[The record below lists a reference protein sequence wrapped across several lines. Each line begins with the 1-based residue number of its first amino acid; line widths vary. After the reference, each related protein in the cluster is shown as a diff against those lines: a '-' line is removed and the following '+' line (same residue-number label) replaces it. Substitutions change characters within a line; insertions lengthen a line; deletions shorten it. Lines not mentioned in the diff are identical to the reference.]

1 LLKGNGLGAEHVPAL
16 LTELDQEWLPGVDL
30 GSGNLNFTVVVGEVL
45 GNYEPDTK
53 A

>member
-1 LLKGNGLGAEHVPAL
+1 
-16 LTELDQEWLPGVDL
+16 LDQEWLPGVDL
-30 GSGNLNFTVVVGEVL
+30 GSGNLNFTVVLGEVL